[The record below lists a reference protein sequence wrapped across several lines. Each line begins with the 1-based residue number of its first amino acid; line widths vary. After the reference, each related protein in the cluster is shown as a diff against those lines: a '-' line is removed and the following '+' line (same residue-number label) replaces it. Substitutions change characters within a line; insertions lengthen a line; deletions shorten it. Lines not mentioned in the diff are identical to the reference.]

1 VFAEFEQDLLRERVR
16 AGIAAA
22 KKRGRPFGRPANAR
36 AMSEKIERLSAEG
49 VSKRQISQRAR
60 HRAQLGSAS
69 RPQHESEMARG
80 GLSPAVI
87 LRLNL
92 AGSKGPAMRPLLSEK
107 CLQRFYHA
115 ATPVLGPVRASSWL
129 ERWKRC
135 SHTVHAGPLVVHQ
148 YCLAQIAL
156 PVASRETA
164 LLASPAPQINPSS
177 LKLKKPGLLSPGS
190 PTIT

>member
-1 VFAEFEQDLLRERVR
+1 
-16 AGIAAA
+16 
-22 KKRGRPFGRPANAR
+22 
-36 AMSEKIERLSAEG
+36 MSDKIERLSAEG

-60 HRAQLGSAS
+60 HRAQLGCAS
-69 RPQHESEMARG
+69 HPQRESEMARG

-107 CLQRFYHA
+107 CLQWFYHA
-115 ATPVLGPVRASSWL
+115 ATPVLGSVHASSWL

-148 YCLAQIAL
+148 HCMAQIAL
-156 PVASRETA
+156 PVRQSRKGAFSIPSASD
-164 LLASPAPQINPSS
+164 
-177 LKLKKPGLLSPGS
+177 
-190 PTIT
+190 